1 MSFVHERLVQIQEQ
15 QERRL
20 RERKEAECLEAKL
33 EAEMKS
39 NQPWGRGGGGAPL
52 RDSTGNLIGITRPFR
67 QHHAPPVAH
76 GAKRVLLLLSRPE
89 ADAQAERR
97 GLQQPQAV
105 AKTSRHRRP
114 PGGGASAQRES
125 LWY

>member
-52 RDSTGNLIGITRPFR
+52 RDSTGNLIGITRPF
-67 QHHAPPVAH
+67 ANATPVAH
-76 GAKRVLLLLSRPE
+76 GSKRLLLLLSRPE

-105 AKTSRHRRP
+105 AKTSRRRSP